1 MMPGR
6 IEQLELDDQ
15 GDQNDDSQQND
26 DGRQNDDS
34 QQNDDSRQNEQVS
47 DRGASLI
54 MAIGF
59 MVLIGAI
66 AAGLSS
72 LVTSSNYNRLSL
84 DIVRDRQYAADGA
97 VEEAVT
103 AVRFLDRSSDGSCE
117 ASAGSSTSDL
127 NQLKIRVDWENV
139 CGVVRTVAGE
149 LVAQRNVVFSACVD
163 TGDACR
169 DGDVI
174 VRAQVNFEQADTGE
188 VTRTW
193 VQSWSVLQ

>member
-1 MMPGR
+1 MRPR
-6 IEQLELDDQ
+6 QIDR
-15 GDQNDDSQQND
+15 GDQD
-26 DGRQNDDS
+26 R
-34 QQNDDSRQNEQVS
+34 

-97 VEEAVT
+97 IEEAVT
-103 AVRFLDRSSDGSCE
+103 RVRFLDRSSDGSCE
-117 ASAGSSTSDL
+117 ASAGSSTSVL
-127 NQLKIRVDWENV
+127 NQLTIRVDWANA

-163 TGDACR
+163 TGAACPEN
-169 DGDVI
+169 DVI
-174 VRAQVNFEQADTGE
+174 VRAQVNFEQADTGR
-188 VTRTW
+188 VSRTW
-193 VQSWSVLQ
+193 VQSWSVLR